1 MEQPQLNGDHC
12 RLVVELAQGE
22 IHFLKRQQWLVT
34 NYGLLLYGAIVVM
47 ARYFTKQ
54 PERCLLAIL
63 AVIVGVAATTIVVLL
78 HYSISKARERSL
90 KAGDQLFS
98 QEFLKEFPEY
108 GTKRNTKF
116 SQEFLKEFPE
126 YGTKRNT
133 KLAGVVGVF
142 VSALLTGVLAV
153 GLVLS
158 LSLLLGKVYP

>member
-90 KAGDQLFS
+90 KASDQL
-98 QEFLKEFPEY
+98 
-108 GTKRNTKF
+108 F